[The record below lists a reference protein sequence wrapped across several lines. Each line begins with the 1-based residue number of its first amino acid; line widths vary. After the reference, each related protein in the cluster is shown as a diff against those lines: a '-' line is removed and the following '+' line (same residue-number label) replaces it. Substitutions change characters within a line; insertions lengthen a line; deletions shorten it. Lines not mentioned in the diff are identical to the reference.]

1 MVNLSIFETHHFLPF
16 FSKIED
22 SLSQVFAESNIQILP
37 EHSLEQC
44 TQKIILIEGKQT
56 NHPSFFLSLK
66 KKGYNVA
73 IASTGNA
80 ALEKIKEELPLLVL
94 LDAASLRT
102 AGNRIVYSIKKR
114 FPSLPVIVIIDEF
127 KSIKKSDADRVMVLP
142 FTIQKLV
149 NGIKM
154 YLPVNNETLQAEGN
168 IALDLKN
175 NRIFVNNH
183 PSSVTPRVAK
193 LLNLLMDQ
201 PGKTLERKELFTK
214 LWDTNYVEDMRSL
227 DVHIRWLRQVVEED
241 PKNPKIIQTV
251 RGVGYRFSAIGNHAM
266 HSDSCL
272 DNEVVESI
280 NMEK

>member
-1 MVNLSIFETHHFLPF
+1 M
-16 FSKIED
+16 
-22 SLSQVFAESNIQILP
+22 
-37 EHSLEQC
+37 EQC
-44 TQKIILIEGKQT
+44 TRKIILIEGKQT

-94 LDAASLRT
+94 IDAASLRT

-114 FPSLPVIVIIDEF
+114 FPSLPVIVIVDEF

-149 NGIKM
+149 NRIKM
-154 YLPVNNETLQAEGN
+154 YLPANNETLQAEGN

-175 NRIFVNNH
+175 NRIFVDNH

-214 LWDTNYVEDMRSL
+214 LWDTDYVEDMRSL

-251 RGVGYRFSAIGNHAM
+251 RGVGYRFAVNGNYVTL
-266 HSDSCL
+266 SDSCL
-272 DNEVVESI
+272 DNEIVESI
-280 NMEK
+280 IMEK